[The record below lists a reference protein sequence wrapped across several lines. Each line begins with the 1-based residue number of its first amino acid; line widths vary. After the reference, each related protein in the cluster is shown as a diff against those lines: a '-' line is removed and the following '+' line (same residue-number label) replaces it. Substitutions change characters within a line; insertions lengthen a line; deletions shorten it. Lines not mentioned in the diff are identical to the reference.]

1 MSLSKKIRSF
11 LYSAKDL
18 RKMDEICSAKKTAN
32 SPIITLTTVPKRIEN
47 IKPTIYSLLAQDLKP
62 KLIILNLS
70 YDLFPR
76 VQVPKEL
83 FELKNL
89 KINMVEKDFGPATK
103 FFYTLRESPPEERVI
118 VVDDDMYYSNDLTST
133 LVLCSEQSPDAAFC
147 VNGLRLSKTMR
158 ASDRESDKE
167 IRSGRKRV
175 AIIEGCGG
183 YLVKPR
189 FFSDNL
195 LFDFSLPGAPERA
208 RFDDDFWIS
217 GHLSRSGIEKYQV
230 ALKKKRK
237 SLINTI
243 ESAISGDRAKLQQ
256 QMIDFFSD
264 DWTASEFFD

>member
-18 RKMDEICSAKKTAN
+18 KKMDEICGAKRAAN
-32 SPIITLTTVPKRIEN
+32 SPIVTLTTVPKRIKN

-62 KLIILNLS
+62 KLIVLNLS
-70 YDLFPR
+70 YDLFPQ
-76 VQVPKEL
+76 VQVPREL

-103 FFYTLRESPPEERVI
+103 FFYTLKESYPDERII
-118 VVDDDMYYSNDLTST
+118 VVDDDMYYSSDLIST
-133 LVLCSEQSPDAAFC
+133 LVLSSEQNPDAAFC
-147 VNGLRLSKTMR
+147 INGLRLSKTMR

-167 IRSGRKRV
+167 IKSGKKRV

-189 FFSDNL
+189 FFSDEL
-195 LFDFSLPGAPERA
+195 LFNFSLQGAPERA

-217 GHLSRSGIEKYQV
+217 GHLSRLGVEKYQV
-230 ALKKKRK
+230 ALKKKK
-237 SLINTI
+237 K
-243 ESAISGDRAKLQQ
+243 ISY
-256 QMIDFFSD
+256 
-264 DWTASEFFD
+264 